1 MTSRTCQPAA
11 YYPFLAEAGRDPS
24 RAMSRHDI
32 AKHCCIY
39 PFVTENGS
47 HTIQGAPVPSAI
59 AEKEKGYDVREGE
72 VPA

>member
-47 HTIQGAPVPSAI
+47 HTIQGAPFLCLH
-59 AEKEKGYDVREGE
+59 EQKRKRKGV
-72 VPA
+72 